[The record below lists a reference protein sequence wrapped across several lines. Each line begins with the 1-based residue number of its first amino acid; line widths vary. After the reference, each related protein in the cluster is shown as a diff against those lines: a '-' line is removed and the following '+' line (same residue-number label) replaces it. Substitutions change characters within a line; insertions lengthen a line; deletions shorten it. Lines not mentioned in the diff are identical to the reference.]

1 MLFKEISRPMKLFEN
16 ILICG
21 HPDHVDLK
29 LLEHAADLAKHN
41 QSNVK
46 VVHVVTDYPRDVRT
60 WWNVRNPGKLRESII
75 RDREDFLDGLVESL
89 NKLGVENVT
98 RELHWGEPIV
108 EITKDVLSDSRQL
121 VMVVSKY
128 SGKVSYGAFGYPSM
142 DLVRQCPCPIW
153 VTQKKVKKRVHRIVA
168 CLGGSGGDVKIEDTN
183 AKMLAHAAAV
193 AEAENSKLHVVHVMP
208 LYGNRNGKRHDKN
221 QLATDLGVY
230 LDTVRNEI
238 KQRCND
244 FLSDLGMLLA
254 SDQVHLLIGTPTT
267 VIPDFVE
274 SNGADLLV
282 MATAARTGLPGL
294 VVGNAAEKVMKKIR
308 CPMLVVK
315 SDALS
320 AQVKQPNT
328 IEPSVAV

>member
-1 MLFKEISRPMKLFEN
+1 MKLFEK

-29 LLEHAADLAKHN
+29 LLEHAADIAKHN
-41 QSNVK
+41 QSHVK
-46 VVHVVTDYPRDVRT
+46 VVHVVSDYPKDVRT
-60 WWNVRNPGKLRESII
+60 WWNVRNPGRLRESIV

-98 RELHWGEPIV
+98 RELYWGEPVV
-108 EITKDVLSDSRQL
+108 EIAKDVLAESRQL
-121 VMVVSKY
+121 VMVVSRY

-142 DLVRQCPCPIW
+142 DLVRHCPCPIW

-168 CLGGSGGDVKIEDTN
+168 CLGGSGGEVRIEGTN
-183 AKMLAHAAAV
+183 AKMLGHGAAV
-193 AEAENSKLHVVHVMP
+193 AEAEDSKLHVVHVMP
-208 LYGNRNGKRHDKN
+208 LYGNKNGKRHDKKR
-221 QLATDLGVY
+221 LSTDLGVY

-238 KQRCND
+238 RQRCND
-244 FLSDLGMLLA
+244 FLSDLGVSLA
-254 SDQVHLLIGTPTT
+254 ADQVHVLIGTPTA

-274 SNGADLLV
+274 SHGADLLV

-320 AQVKQPNT
+320 AQLTQSSPIDT
-328 IEPSVAV
+328 AVAV